1 MEKITAFYLHEC
13 PYCANAKKA
22 IGELIEENPAYKDI
36 PLTWYEETEN
46 PDIVAGHVYE
56 YVPNFF
62 VGDKKVYENH
72 EDKTTGN
79 FFDVPDDD
87 GHGNS
92 GRSGHSYK
100 CT

>member
-1 MEKITAFYLHEC
+1 MEKITAFYLYEC
-13 PYCANAKKA
+13 PYCANAKRA

-62 VGDKKVYENH
+62 VGDKKVYEARPG
-72 EDKTTGN
+72 ESYGETK
-79 FFDVPDDD
+79 FYIKKVFDDLL
-87 GHGNS
+87 
-92 GRSGHSYK
+92 K
-100 CT
+100 

>member
-13 PYCANAKKA
+13 PYCANAKRA

-56 YVPNFF
+56 AHPGESYGETKFYI
-62 VGDKKVYENH
+62 KKV
-72 EDKTTGN
+72 
-79 FFDVPDDD
+79 FDDLL
-87 GHGNS
+87 
-92 GRSGHSYK
+92 K
-100 CT
+100 

>member
-46 PDIVAGHVYE
+46 PD
-56 YVPNFF
+56 NFF
-62 VGDKKVYENH
+62 LGYQ
-72 EDKTTGN
+72 
-79 FFDVPDDD
+79 
-87 GHGNS
+87 
-92 GRSGHSYK
+92 RQ
-100 CT
+100 

>member
-13 PYCANAKKA
+13 PYCENAKRA
-22 IGELIEENPAYKDI
+22 VGELIEENPAYKDI

-62 VGDKKVYENH
+62 VDDKKVYEARPG
-72 EDKTTGN
+72 ESYGETK
-79 FFDVPDDD
+79 FYIKKVFDDLL
-87 GHGNS
+87 
-92 GRSGHSYK
+92 K
-100 CT
+100 